1 MLNYY
6 RPIQTI
12 EGYTLSIDKMT
23 IDYRMDNLDS
33 VTALGQLLDMLPVYF
48 AVATKHWEH
57 FRIGSFRENYTI
69 TFQNGD
75 SFWLGAV
82 LNGARV
88 EYNRV
93 RLEFNPNKCV
103 SHDSFLSV
111 LGFLN
116 QHSRPMHTAIKRFD
130 LAVDIAVDRDDARLM
145 KDGRVYL
152 ARKHGREW
160 TEYLGAQSSHI
171 GRVKCYNK
179 QIEAKLPMPLTR
191 LEVTLDPATPF
202 DKLPWPQAYY
212 IQNQQ
217 ISIKEVNITDTE
229 RYILSALLAGH
240 GSTKDLCRKT
250 REKMNLLLNQYVRYI
265 TISESDYDIV
275 QNHLRAFLVFPNN
288 DLGLG
293 RTDPDQPPTPR
304 PSLPGWITE
313 AEHLPNNASMP
324 QISDASREAH

>member
-130 LAVDIAVDRDDARLM
+130 LAVDIC
-145 KDGRVYL
+145 
-152 ARKHGREW
+152 
-160 TEYLGAQSSHI
+160 I
-171 GRVKCYNK
+171 
-179 QIEAKLPMPLTR
+179 LPGNMA
-191 LEVTLDPATPF
+191 ENG
-202 DKLPWPQAYY
+202 
-212 IQNQQ
+212 QN
-217 ISIKEVNITDTE
+217 ISV
-229 RYILSALLAGH
+229 
-240 GSTKDLCRKT
+240 
-250 REKMNLLLNQYVRYI
+250 LN
-265 TISESDYDIV
+265 
-275 QNHLRAFLVFPNN
+275 
-288 DLGLG
+288 
-293 RTDPDQPPTPR
+293 PPTSGALNATTNKLR
-304 PSLPGWITE
+304 QNCQCRSLGWK
-313 AEHLPNNASMP
+313 
-324 QISDASREAH
+324 

>member
-1 MLNYY
+1 MFYY
-6 RPIQTI
+6 QPIHTS
-12 EGYTLSIDKMT
+12 EGFILSIDKVVL
-23 IDYRMDNLDS
+23 DYRLRNIS
-33 VTALGQLLDMLPVYF
+33 AVTALGQLLDKLPVRF
-48 AVATKHWEH
+48 AVDTKHWES

-69 TFQNGD
+69 TFQHGD
-75 SFWLGAV
+75 SFWLGAI
-82 LNGARV
+82 LNSARV

-93 RLEFNPNKCV
+93 RLEFNPNKCTT
-103 SHDSFLSV
+103 HDSFLSV

-116 QHSRPMHTAIKRFD
+116 RHSRPLHTVIKRFD
-130 LAVDIAVDRDDARLM
+130 LALDIVVDRENARLI
-145 KDGRVYL
+145 KDSRVYL

-171 GRVKCYNK
+171 GRVKLYNK
-179 QIEAKLPMPLTR
+179 QIEAKLPTPLTR
-191 LEVTLDPATPF
+191 LEVTLDPSTPY

-212 IQNQQ
+212 IESQQ
-217 ISIKEVNITDTE
+217 VGIAETSITDTE

-265 TISESDYDIV
+265 TISESDYDLV
-275 QNHLRAFLVFPNN
+275 QSRLRAFLAFPNN

-313 AEHLPNNASMP
+313 AEHLPNNASIP
-324 QISDASREAH
+324 QLSNVSREAF

>member
-6 RPIQTI
+6 CPIHTI
-12 EGYTLSIDKMT
+12 EGHTLSIDKMT

-33 VTALGQLLDMLPVYF
+33 VTALGQLLNVLPVRF
-48 AVATKHWEH
+48 AVDTKHWESL
-57 FRIGSFRENYTI
+57 RIGLFRENYTV

-75 SFWLGAV
+75 SFWLGAF
-82 LNGARV
+82 LNCTRT

-93 RLEFNPNKCV
+93 RLEFNPNKCT

-116 QHSRPMHTAIKRFD
+116 QHSRPTHTVIKRYD
-130 LAVDIAVDRDDARLM
+130 LAADIAVDRENARLI

-171 GRVKCYNK
+171 GRVKLYNK
-179 QIEAKLPMPLTR
+179 QVEAKLPTPLTR
-191 LEVTLDPATPF
+191 LEVTLDPSTPY

-212 IQNQQ
+212 IRSQQ
-217 ISIKEVNITDTE
+217 VGMEETSITDTE

-265 TISESDYDIV
+265 TISESDYDLV
-275 QNHLRAFLVFPNN
+275 QSHLRAFLAFPNN

-304 PSLPGWITE
+304 PLLPGWIIE

-324 QISDASREAH
+324 QISDASREAL